1 MRGYFNKSIIGLS
14 FFSFLLLLFSC
25 GKNCNIENV
34 GPIDSGS
41 IIANSQIKASCGYL
55 MVSQPDSLLITAV
68 HPYAN
73 RLTCSMGGGEYTPVD
88 FANYS
93 VISYPMFVNQ
103 CVSIDRKVTIDNTLQ
118 TVTYK
123 IIITQCG
130 DSPESVYLENF
141 VLIPKVD
148 GYQGIYEVEYNNI

>member
-25 GKNCNIENV
+25 GKNCKIENL
-34 GPIDSGS
+34 GAIDSG
-41 IIANSQIKASCGYL
+41 IIISNSQIKARSGYS

-73 RLTCSMGGGEYTPVD
+73 SLMSSIGGDEYTAVD

-103 CVSIDRKVTIDNTLQ
+103 CASID
-118 TVTYK
+118 
-123 IIITQCG
+123 
-130 DSPESVYLENF
+130 
-141 VLIPKVD
+141 
-148 GYQGIYEVEYNNI
+148 